1 MVLPVLILS
10 GLKALFVHASAGR
23 AACCSAM
30 ISLSVHNSLLTISSD
45 QEPTISV
52 WHHRL
57 EGETFCPRNLLSC
70 SPEEGGHQLPARLEW
85 CALR

>member
-10 GLKALFVHASAGR
+10 GVKALFAHVSAGR
-23 AACCSAM
+23 SAI

-45 QEPTISV
+45 QEPAISV
-52 WHHRL
+52 WHHGL
-57 EGETFCPRNLLSC
+57 EGETVCPRNLLSC
-70 SPEEGGHQLPARLEW
+70 SPEGGGHQLPARLER